1 MLIRKLNRQRAIELT
16 GNHKVTSFVQS
27 SPAQSAAHQ
36 RAGGATFPE
45 ISYGEALNQGLRQA
59 MELNEGVVVLG
70 QLVDYSP
77 GVFGSTTGL
86 VERFGAARVRDFP
99 VSESAMT
106 AAAIGG
112 ALAGLRPVLVHHRLD
127 FMLYSMDA
135 IVNWMALW
143 RFKSNRQSAL
153 PIVIRA
159 IVGRGWGQGPQH
171 SKSLHAWFA
180 HVPGIKVAM
189 PATAYD
195 AKGLL
200 LESIFGQD
208 PVIIIEHR
216 SLFSFKGGVP
226 EEPYRVRFGQAAV
239 RRNGKDLTI
248 VAAGAMVP
256 FALRV
261 AGRLASRGVD
271 SDVIDVRTVSPL
283 DIDTICLSVEK
294 TGRLC
299 VMDPAWQSFGV
310 SAEIITRVVERSL
323 TSFRA
328 APVRICY
335 PNSHTPMSSALEAAY
350 YPDESEVV
358 EKLVALSQ
366 R

>member
-1 MLIRKLNRQRAIELT
+1 MAASIQTK
-16 GNHKVTSFVQS
+16 S
-27 SPAQSAAHQ
+27 SRTAAQSQVPVEH
-36 RAGGATFPE
+36 PE
-45 ISYGEALNQGLRQA
+45 ISFGEALNQGQRQA
-59 MELNEGVVVLG
+59 MELSDSVVVLG

-86 VERFGAARVRDFP
+86 VERFGPARVRDFP

-106 AAAIGG
+106 ATAIG
-112 ALAGLRPVLVHHRLD
+112 AAVVGLRPVLVHHRLD

-143 RFKSNRQSAL
+143 RFKSNAQSTL
-153 PIVIRA
+153 PVVIRA

-180 HVPGIKVAM
+180 HIPGIKVAM
-189 PATAYD
+189 PATAFD

-208 PVIIIEHR
+208 PVIIVEHR
-216 SLFSFKGGVP
+216 SLFSLKGGVP
-226 EEPYRVRFGQAAV
+226 EVPYRVRFGRAAV
-239 RRNGKDLTI
+239 RRTGEDLTV
-248 VAAGAMVP
+248 VAAGVMVP

-261 AGRLASRGVD
+261 AARLAALGVKAE
-271 SDVIDVRTVSPL
+271 VIDLRTLSPL
-283 DIDTICLSVEK
+283 DTETVCASVEK

-310 SAEIITRVVERSL
+310 SAEIVASVAERSN
-323 TSFRA
+323 RA
-328 APVRICY
+328 LLAKPVRICH
-335 PNSHTPMSSALEAAY
+335 PDSHTPMSSALETRY
-350 YPDESEVV
+350 YPQEEAAV
-358 EKLVALSQ
+358 ERLHALAMH